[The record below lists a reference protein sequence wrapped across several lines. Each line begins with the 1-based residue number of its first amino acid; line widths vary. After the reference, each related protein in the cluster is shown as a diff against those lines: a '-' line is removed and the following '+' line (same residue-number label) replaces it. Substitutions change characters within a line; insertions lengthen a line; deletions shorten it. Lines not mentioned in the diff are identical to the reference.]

1 MSRTTI
7 ASAVRAL
14 ATRIAV
20 WTAVL
25 FALPGALLAQETG
38 TIEGTIT
45 TAEDDIALEGVRVIV
60 EGTGLS
66 TLSGAAG
73 SFRIADVPAGEVT
86 LIAEYIGRRVDRRT
100 VTVRAGAT
108 ARADFDLAVEALRAD
123 ELVVSVSREA
133 QRRAE
138 TPASVSVITGET
150 LREVRPSHPSEIAN
164 RVAGVWVN
172 VTGGEGHMTAIRQPK
187 TTSPVYLFLEDGVP
201 TRSTGFFNH
210 NALYE
215 IDVPNAERIEVTKGP
230 ATALYGSDA
239 IGGMVN
245 VVTRAPSD
253 QRPFEAMLEGGAFG
267 FARLLASAASQHGR
281 NGVLAEVNVTRTDGW
296 RDGTAYDRQSGKLRW
311 DHELGATSR
320 VRTMAT
326 FSRID
331 QSTAGSSAISQD
343 DYLERP
349 EINYTP
355 ISFRRVRAF
364 RLHAAYERVGAST
377 LFSVTPFVRWN
388 RMEMLPNWSLTY
400 DPGVWDTGHASAGAL
415 IKLRRDFEP
424 MRTRIIAGADIDW
437 SPGWHEET
445 SISPTREGGIFTD
458 YAAGE
463 TIYDYDVTFRSVSPY
478 LQAEASP
485 IERLRVVAGLRLDL
499 LGYDYDNALGELT
512 TGSHR
517 RPASDGVDYTHVSPK
532 LGATLALNDD
542 VSVYGAYSHGFRAPS
557 EGQLFRQGRA
567 QNTLGLE
574 PVKAD
579 NLEAGVRTQIGGG
592 LTFEATAYRL
602 TKTDDILSLTNPDGS
617 TETSNAGET
626 LHRGIELAAGLTLPA
641 GLRLD
646 AAYSVAKHT
655 YEVWEPRDG
664 VDFNGNEMEDAPRE
678 IGNVVLSWTPAPL
691 DGANFSLEWNRIGE
705 YWLDAENTHR
715 YPGHDLL
722 NLRASVPVT
731 ERVTV
736 FGRLTN
742 LTDERYA
749 ESAGYTAARGEEYAP
764 GLPRAL
770 YLGVQYR

>member
-1 MSRTTI
+1 MSRTTW
-7 ASAVRAL
+7 ASALRAL
-14 ATRIAV
+14 AASLVVWAV
-20 WTAVL
+20 PV
-25 FALPGALLAQETG
+25 ALPDTVLAQQQG
-38 TIEGTIT
+38 AIEGTIT
-45 TAEDDIALEGVRVIV
+45 TAEDGAGLDGVRVVI
-60 EGTGLS
+60 EGTGL
-66 TLSGAAG
+66 TAATEPDGA
-73 SFRIADVPAGEVT
+73 FRIAGVPAGEVV
-86 LIAEYIGRRVDRRT
+86 LIAEYLGRRVARRA
-100 VTVRAGAT
+100 VTVRAGAST
-108 ARADFDLAVEALRAD
+108 RVDLALEIEALRAD

-138 TPASVSVITGET
+138 TPASIGVITGET
-150 LREVRPSHPSEIAN
+150 LREVRPSHPSEIVN
-164 RVAGVWVN
+164 RIAGVWVN
-172 VTGGEGHMTAIRQPK
+172 VTGGEGHMTAMRQPK

-239 IGGMVN
+239 IGGMIN
-245 VVTRAPSD
+245 VATRAPGEQGS
-253 QRPFEAMLEGGAFG
+253 FEATLEGGAFG
-267 FARLLASAASQHGR
+267 FARLLVSAASQHGR

-296 RDGTAYDRQSGKLRW
+296 RDGTAYDRQSGTLRW

-320 VRTMAT
+320 VRSVAT

-331 QSTAGSSAISQD
+331 QSTAGSSAISLD
-343 DYLERP
+343 DYHARP

-355 ISFRRVRAF
+355 ISFRKIHAF
-364 RLHAAYERVGAST
+364 RLHTSYERAGANT
-377 LFSVTPFVRWN
+377 LFTITPFVRWN
-388 RMEMLPNWSLTY
+388 RMEILPNWSLTY

-424 MRTRIIAGADIDW
+424 MRARIIAGADLDW

-445 SISPTREGGIFTD
+445 NISATREGSIFTD
-458 YAAGE
+458 YTAGE
-463 TIYDYDVTFRSVSPY
+463 TIYDYDVTFRGASPYVQAEVSPV
-478 LQAEASP
+478 
-485 IERLRVVAGLRLDL
+485 ERLRLVAGLRFDW

-517 RPASDGVDYTHVSPK
+517 RPASGGVDYTHVSPK
-532 LGATLALNDD
+532 LGATFALSDD

-579 NLEAGVRTQIGGG
+579 NLEAGVRTRAGRA

-602 TKTDDILSLTNPDGS
+602 VKTDDILTLTNADGS

-626 LHRGIELAAGLTLPA
+626 LHRGIELAAGLLLPT

-655 YEVWEPRDG
+655 YEAWEPRDG
-664 VDFNGNEMEDAPRE
+664 VDFNGNEMEDAPRQL
-678 IGNVVLSWTPAPL
+678 GNVALSWSPASL
-691 DGANFSLEWNRIGE
+691 GGANASLEWSRIGA
-705 YWLDAENTHR
+705 YWMDAENTHR

-749 ESAGYTAARGEEYAP
+749 ESAGYTAARGEELAP

>member
-1 MSRTTI
+1 MSRATI
-7 ASAVRAL
+7 ASAMRAL
-14 ATRIAV
+14 ATRVAA
-20 WTAVL
+20 WTAV
-25 FALPGALLAQETG
+25 FALPGALLAQQTG
-38 TIEGTIT
+38 SIEGTIA
-45 TAEDDIALEGVRVIV
+45 TAEDDVALEGVRVV
-60 EGTGLS
+60 VDGTGLS
-66 TLSGAAG
+66 ALSGAAG
-73 SFRIADVPAGEVT
+73 AFRIADVPVGEVT

-100 VTVRAGAT
+100 VTVRAGAI
-108 ARADFDLAVEALRAD
+108 ARVDFDLAIEALSAD

-138 TPASVSVITGET
+138 TPASIGVITGET
-150 LREVRPSHPSEIAN
+150 LRDVRPAHPSEIAN

-215 IDVPNAERIEVTKGP
+215 INVPNAERIEVTKGP

-239 IGGMVN
+239 IGGMIN

-253 QRPFEAMLEGGAFG
+253 QGPLEATLEAGAFG
-267 FARLLASAASQHGR
+267 FARLLASAASQSGR
-281 NGVLAEVNVTRTDGW
+281 NGVLAELNVTRTDGW

-311 DHELGATSR
+311 DHELGTTSR
-320 VRTMAT
+320 VRTVAT

-331 QSTAGSSAISQD
+331 QSTAGSSSISQD
-343 DYLERP
+343 DYLEHP

-355 ISFRRVRAF
+355 ISFRRIHAF
-364 RLHAAYERVGAST
+364 RLHTAYERAGPNT

-388 RMEMLPNWSLTY
+388 RMEILPNWSLTY

-424 MRTRIIAGADIDW
+424 MRARIIAGADLDW

-445 SISPTREGGIFTD
+445 RISPTREGTIFTE
-458 YAAGE
+458 YTEGE
-463 TIYDYDVTFRSVSPY
+463 TIYDYDVTFRGASPY
-478 LQAEASP
+478 VQAEASP
-485 IERLRVVAGLRLDL
+485 IERVRLVAGLRLDV
-499 LGYDYDNALGELT
+499 LGYDYDNALGQLS

-517 RPASDGVDYTHVSPK
+517 RPASGAVDYTHLSPK
-532 LGATLALNDD
+532 LGATFALSDD

-567 QNTLGLE
+567 QNTLDLE

-579 NLEAGVRTQIGGG
+579 NLEAGVRTLIGSAF
-592 LTFEATAYRL
+592 TFEATAYRL
-602 TKTDDILSLTNPDGS
+602 IKTDDILSLTNADGS

-626 LHRGIELAAGLTLPA
+626 LHRGVELAAGLALPA
-641 GLRLD
+641 GVRLD

-655 YEVWEPRDG
+655 YEVWQPRDG
-664 VDFNGNEMEDAPRE
+664 VDFGGNEMEDAPRE
-678 IGNVVLSWTPAPL
+678 IGNVVLSWTAAPL
-691 DGANFSLEWNRIGE
+691 GGANVSLEWNRIGE
-705 YWLDAENTHR
+705 YWMDANNTHR
-715 YPGHDLL
+715 YPGHDLF
-722 NLRASVPVT
+722 NLRASMPVSA
-731 ERVTV
+731 RVSV